1 MSSIGDKAI
10 EAGSLD
16 IGMYRDDID
25 TRPKTRIGPTEIP
38 EPIDGK
44 VVVLT
49 DDVLFTGRTIRAAL
63 DALVDLGRPSAVQLA
78 VVVDRGHRQ
87 LPIRADYVGK
97 NIPTAITEHVAVRF
111 AEIDGDDGVYMGD
124 SARKRFRKRG
134 RRVNDLLTT
143 EGLSKEMLTDLL
155 DEADEFAEVLTR
167 PIPKVPALRGKTVA
181 TMFFEPSTR
190 TRMSFEKA
198 AKALSADT
206 VSFSPGT
213 SALSKGESL
222 KDTALTVHAMGVDLM
237 VVRHKN
243 TGAPQRLAE
252 WLDIPIVNGG
262 DGAHQHPT
270 QALLDCLTI
279 RQRFGTLEGLNIAIV
294 GDIKHS
300 RVARSD
306 IFAMSTLGAN
316 VTLVGPPTLLP
327 LDPEEWPVEATHD
340 LDAQLDTFDV
350 VYLLRVQNERGGG
363 SVFPS
368 VSEYTRRFGMTTE
381 RFNRLSEDA
390 IVMHPGPMNRGVEIG
405 HDVADDERSLILQQ
419 VTNGVAT
426 RMAVLFALLGGDRDA

>member
-1 MSSIGDKAI
+1 M
-10 EAGSLD
+10 
-16 IGMYRDDID
+16 
-25 TRPKTRIGPTEIP
+25 
-38 EPIDGK
+38 
-44 VVVLT
+44 
-49 DDVLFTGRTIRAAL
+49 
-63 DALVDLGRPSAVQLA
+63 
-78 VVVDRGHRQ
+78 
-87 LPIRADYVGK
+87 
-97 NIPTAITEHVAVRF
+97 
-111 AEIDGDDGVYMGD
+111 
-124 SARKRFRKRG
+124 
-134 RRVNDLLTT
+134 NDLLTT
-143 EGLSKEMLTDLL
+143 EGLSKETLTELL
-155 DEADEFAEVLTR
+155 DDADEFSEVLSR

-213 SALSKGESL
+213 SSLSKGESL

-243 TGAPQRLAE
+243 TGAPWRLAE

-327 LDPEEWPVEATHD
+327 LDPEAWPVTVTHD
-340 LDAQLDTFDV
+340 LDSSLDTFDV
-350 VYLLRVQNERGGG
+350 VYLLRVQTERGGG

-368 VSEYTRRFGMTTE
+368 VSEYTKRYGMTTD
-381 RFNRLSEDA
+381 RFRRLSDES
-390 IVMHPGPMNRGVEIG
+390 IVLHPGPMNRGVEIG
-405 HDVADDERSLILQQ
+405 HDVADDERALILQQ
-419 VTNGVAT
+419 VTNGVAA
-426 RMAVLFALLGGDRDA
+426 RMAVLFTLLGGDRDA